1 MNYVELSIECSEEL
15 SDILVAELA
24 DYPFDSFAT
33 EFGVLKAYIPHGVE
47 AATY

>member
-24 DYPFDSFAT
+24 DYPFDS
-33 EFGVLKAYIPHGVE
+33 GSKRSE
-47 AATY
+47 AS